1 MSEQLLDFLLYGLPS
16 LFLWHYADGDVHI
29 AGSITASKQLG
40 RANYFH
46 FNEAV
51 KFLFCPIL
59 FLSFFLSFFL
69 SLFFVF
75 PLVFGGFVCF
85 MVLIFDFFFFICV
98 SATCCSTTN
107 NCWSMHDTCR

>member
-59 FLSFFLSFFL
+59 FVCFFLSFCLCF
-69 SLFFVF
+69 LFFLLFWGDLFVLWSSSLTFFSSSVF
-75 PLVFGGFVCF
+75 QLPVVLPQTTAGVC
-85 MVLIFDFFFFICV
+85 MTPVDE
-98 SATCCSTTN
+98 
-107 NCWSMHDTCR
+107 